1 MKPICLNLSECNGL
15 GDLLC
20 ATPTI
25 KKLHDAYEKKI
36 YVLSKMPELFKN
48 NPYVEKSLKSSSVDM
63 TYFNENFLMH
73 NSFYNVGKKNERGIE
88 FKHNM
93 MDIRQFHA
101 IHLGF
106 MLGEDEME
114 CFYEP
119 LTSLTIEVPEKYVLI
134 HPVSTWE
141 SRTWKAENWMQ
152 LTQSLNDLGISVVSI
167 GKDSSETGFFNVQKP
182 VFNFEIPNGLNLMNK
197 TSISDCWHIINKARC
212 FVTMDSG
219 LLHLAGTT
227 NTPIIHLG
235 SSINPAFRI
244 PRRKSDSGG
253 VSLNSY
259 DKNGLKYAY
268 VRGGC
273 GLECASNMKYGVK
286 QWGDIQGVP
295 PLIKCL
301 ENKPTYEC
309 HPFVI
314 NVLNKVLETN
324 NI

>member
-25 KKLHDAYEKKI
+25 KKLHDAYENKI

-63 TYFNENFLMH
+63 AYFNENFLMH

-119 LTSLTIEVPEKYVLI
+119 LTPLTIEVPEKYVLI

>member
-1 MKPICLNLSECNGL
+1 MKKICFNLSECNGL
-15 GDLLC
+15 GDLIC

-25 KKLHDAYEKKI
+25 KKVSEAYGQKVMVI
-36 YVLSKMPELFKN
+36 SQMPELFKQ
-48 NPYVEKSLKSSSVDM
+48 NPHVEFSYKASSVDM
-63 TYFNENFLMH
+63 DFIHANYIVH

-88 FKHNM
+88 YKHNM
-93 MDIRQFHA
+93 IDIRQFHA

-106 MLGEDEME
+106 TLSEKEME
-114 CFYEP
+114 CYYRPTTP
-119 LTSLTIEVPEKYVLI
+119 LSIELPKKYVLI
-134 HPVSTWE
+134 HPVATWE
-141 SRTWKAENWMQ
+141 SRTWPAENWMQ
-152 LTQSLNDLGISVVSI
+152 LTQSLNDLGIAVVSI

-197 TSISDCWHIINKARC
+197 TTIADCWHIIKNASC

-227 NTPIIHLG
+227 KTPIIHLG
-235 SSINPAFRI
+235 SSLKPEFRI
-244 PRRKSDSGG
+244 PYRFGNQQSRCFVHNNKL
-253 VSLNSY
+253 VY
-259 DKNGLKYAY
+259 YY
-268 VRGGC
+268 IRGGC
-273 GLECASNMKYGVK
+273 GLECASDMKYGVK

-314 NVLNKVLETN
+314 NVLNIVLETQ
-324 NI
+324 

>member
-15 GDLLC
+15 GDLIC

-25 KKLHDAYEKKI
+25 KKIHDSYGHK
-36 YVLSKMPELFKN
+36 VLVISKMPELFKN

-63 TYFNENFLMH
+63 PYINENYLVH

-88 FKHNM
+88 YKHNM

-106 MLGEDEME
+106 MLGKDEME

-119 LTSLTIEVPEKYVLI
+119 ITPLTIEVPEKYVLI

-141 SRTWKAENWMQ
+141 SRTWRAENWMQ
-152 LTQSLNDLGISVVSI
+152 LTQSLNDLGFNVISI

-182 VFNFEIPNGLNLMNK
+182 VFNFEIEKGMNLMNK
-197 TSISDCWHIINKARC
+197 TSISDCWHLINKAHC

-227 NTPIIHLG
+227 DTHIIHLG
-235 SSINPAFRI
+235 SSIKPEFRI
-244 PRRKSDSGG
+244 PYRKGRQG
-253 VSLNSY
+253 VYKY
-259 DKNGLKYAY
+259 DY
-268 VRGGC
+268 VRGMC
-273 GLECASNMKYGVK
+273 GLECASDMKYGVK
-286 QWGDIQGVP
+286 QWGNIQGVA

-301 ENKPTYEC
+301 EKKEKYEC
-309 HPFVI
+309 HPFSFQ
-314 NVLNKVLETN
+314 VLNTILE
-324 NI
+324 IE

>member
-25 KKLHDAYEKKI
+25 KKLHDAYENKI

-63 TYFNENFLMH
+63 AYFNENFLMH

-119 LTSLTIEVPEKYVLI
+119 LTPLTIEVPEKYVLI

-141 SRTWKAENWMQ
+141 SRTWSAENWMQ
-152 LTQSLNDLGISVVSI
+152 LTQSLNDLGYNVISI

-182 VFNFEIPNGLNLMNK
+182 VFNFEIKKGMNLMNK
-197 TSISDCWHIINKARC
+197 TSISDCWHLINKAMC

-227 NTPIIHLG
+227 KTPIIHLG
-235 SSINPAFRI
+235 SSIKPEFRMPYRFGNHQSRCFVQNNKLVYYYI
-244 PRRKSDSGG
+244 
-253 VSLNSY
+253 
-259 DKNGLKYAY
+259 
-268 VRGGC
+268 RGMC
-273 GLECASNMKYGVK
+273 GLECASDMKYGVK
-286 QWGDIQGVP
+286 QWGDVQGVA

-301 ENKPTYEC
+301 EKKDTYEC
-309 HPFVI
+309 HPSVF
-314 NVLNKVLETN
+314 NVLNAVLETD